1 MRENSKILI
10 TTGGGKVRQRV
21 ITQLAHKRVSARAGV
36 HSQGKASGLGESG
49 IEATVLDFESSESLA
64 AAFKG
69 IETLF
74 LVTPGSPDQGR
85 HEENLLAEA
94 KRVGVKHVVN
104 APGKSPITTSL
115 ASLSGIATL
124 SRELGRAAFPIPSC
138 EQITSCRTSSA
149 TRSK

>member
-1 MRENSKILI
+1 MAKENSIMRENSKILV
-10 TTGGGKVRQRV
+10 TAAGGKVWQHV

-36 HSQGKASGLGESG
+36 HSQGKASALGESG
-49 IEATVLDFESSESLA
+49 IEGAVLDFESSESLA

-74 LVTPGSPDQGR
+74 LVTPGSPVQGR
-85 HEENLLAEA
+85 HEEN
-94 KRVGVKHVVN
+94 
-104 APGKSPITTSL
+104 PSL

-124 SRELGRAAFPIPSC
+124 SGESGRAAFPIPSC